1 MKFLPLIEQYVK
13 VTCIKFQFNWI
24 IRRRVMIF
32 LRFASASNFVAKF
45 TAIQTI
51 PSGPTRNEIR
61 SRDVCLNLQVP
72 PAGLVAPD
80 GHVMRA
86 PPMAKCRHFSNSIND
101 NLQVKTVG
109 FCFKHFV
116 GGATTFVTCP
126 SSDWPL
132 RSSWA
137 AANRISSLSPTSNL
151 KLRFDSFT
159 TWFYGRLIHKLQTY
173 FFSRKFKFIHDLSSS
188 GQKSPWQRCGHQSAD
203 LFPCHIA
210 ASVSHVGCDDM
221 STKKYIEISWS
232 KFWFFQLISGFYLE
246 KNKKKGNGDE
256 ETASFA

>member
-109 FCFKHFV
+109 FCFN
-116 GGATTFVTCP
+116 
-126 SSDWPL
+126 
-132 RSSWA
+132 
-137 AANRISSLSPTSNL
+137 ANISSVERPRSWLVRRRTGRCGHRERRLIEFRPFRPPPIWNWDSILLQLDFMAGSSTNCKLISSPENSNL
-151 KLRFDSFT
+151 FTICRQVAKSLHGNAVGINQLICSRVTSLRPCRTSGVMTCRRKKSLKSADQRFDSF
-159 TWFYGRLIHKLQTY
+159 
-173 FFSRKFKFIHDLSSS
+173 
-188 GQKSPWQRCGHQSAD
+188 
-203 LFPCHIA
+203 
-210 ASVSHVGCDDM
+210 
-221 STKKYIEISWS
+221 
-232 KFWFFQLISGFYLE
+232 
-246 KNKKKGNGDE
+246 N
-256 ETASFA
+256 

>member
-109 FCFKHFV
+109 FCFN
-116 GGATTFVTCP
+116 
-126 SSDWPL
+126 
-132 RSSWA
+132 
-137 AANRISSLSPTSNL
+137 ANISSVERPRSWLVRRRT
-151 KLRFDSFT
+151 
-159 TWFYGRLIHKLQTY
+159 G
-173 FFSRKFKFIHDLSSS
+173 
-188 GQKSPWQRCGHQSAD
+188 RCGHRERRLIEFRPFRPPPIWNWDSILLQLDFMAGSSTTAN
-203 LFPCHIA
+203 LFLLQKIQIYSRFVVKWPKVSMA
-210 ASVSHVGCDDM
+210 TLWASISWFVPVSHRCVRVARRAWWHVDE
-221 STKKYIEISWS
+221 KIHWN
-232 KFWFFQLISGFYLE
+232 QLINVLILSINFRILFG
-246 KNKKKGNGDE
+246 KK
-256 ETASFA
+256 

>member
-24 IRRRVMIF
+24 IRRRDMIF

-45 TAIQTI
+45 TCIQTI

-159 TWFYGRLIHKLQTY
+159 TWFYGRLIHNCKLISSPENSNLFTICRQVAKSLHGNAVGINQLIC
-173 FFSRKFKFIHDLSSS
+173 SRVTSLRPCRTS
-188 GQKSPWQRCGHQSAD
+188 GVMTCRRKNSLKSAD
-203 LFPCHIA
+203 QRF
-210 ASVSHVGCDDM
+210 D
-221 STKKYIEISWS
+221 
-232 KFWFFQLISGFYLE
+232 
-246 KNKKKGNGDE
+246 
-256 ETASFA
+256 SFN